1 MKKLLILFLLAVCA
15 VSVSAKT
22 FRFKVTNT
30 GKSPMTSMEISE
42 KGKGEWHPFDIGG
55 TIAPNTTVLLIW
67 DEQPNEEDCKWSVR
81 VKFANG
87 AAKESVVDFCTEK
100 SLKFSA
106 E

>member
-1 MKKLLILFLLAVCA
+1 MKKSLVLIFAVVFA
-15 VSVSAKT
+15 AGLSARS

-30 GKSPMTSMEISE
+30 GKSPMSAMDISE

-55 TIAPNTTVLLIW
+55 SIAAGTTVLLIW
-67 DEQPNEEDCKWSVR
+67 DEQPNEEDCSWSVR

-87 AAKESVVDFCTEK
+87 VTKESVIDFCKEK

>member
-1 MKKLLILFLLAVCA
+1 MKKVFIVVLTVVFTAGL
-15 VSVSAKT
+15 SARS

-30 GKSPMTSMEISE
+30 GKSPMTSMDISE
-42 KGKGEWHPFDIGG
+42 KGKGEWHAFDIGG

-67 DEQPNEEDCKWSVR
+67 DEQPNEEDCNWSVR

-87 AAKESVVDFCTEK
+87 AAKESVVDFCKEK